1 MVEIILCFIHIKPIV
16 SSTCFVID
24 YTLIHHKSIEGTET
38 AKGLYIPTII
48 EIRNINIHMEVS
60 TEAEKC
66 QHDDFLSHQD
76 DIYLVMTTFFYLVM
90 TTFRSRQGDF
100 LSRHDNFF
108 ISPGRLFSASVVM
121 LLKS

>member
-24 YTLIHHKSIEGTET
+24 YTLIPHKSIEGTET

-100 LSRHDNFF
+100 LSRHDNFLSRQGDF
-108 ISPGRLFSASVVM
+108 SRLP
-121 LLKS
+121 